1 MLSRRNLSVFFAK
14 NAVFVGL
21 VGLVLFFSY
30 LNPNFLSFGNA
41 RNVVLQSAELGIIAI
56 PLAFLLISGAVDLSV
71 GSVASA
77 SAVTAGLVMAQ
88 TQDMYLGIL
97 AGLALGLLAGAI
109 NGVLVAFLKLNAIV
123 VTLGFLSVWGGFAQL
138 ITGGRTVQR
147 SQLPDDYRAL
157 GTFTIVGIPIQ
168 IILLVAIVVLGWWIL
183 NHTRVG
189 KEALAIGGN
198 EKAAHLMGV
207 NVAMRRFQLFV
218 VSGFAAAVAGI
229 LLSAK
234 VQAATPLI
242 GAGMELQAL
251 IVVLLGGVAFAGGAG
266 RISGVVA
273 GLLFFK
279 VLSNGLVFLQASAFL
294 QTILVGA
301 TLVLAVA
308 LDTSLQQLLRRAWQ
322 RDDPQQ
328 KEKSAVD

>member
-1 MLSRRNLSVFFAK
+1 VVSRKSVSVFFAK

-21 VGLVLFFSY
+21 VALVAFFSY
-30 LNPNFLSFGNA
+30 FNANFFSVGNA

-88 TQDMYLGIL
+88 TQNMYLGIL
-97 AGLALGLLAGAI
+97 AGLALGVLAGAI

-147 SQLPDDYRAL
+147 SQLPEEFRAL
-157 GTFTIVGIPIQ
+157 GTASILGVPVQIVLLLGI
-168 IILLVAIVVLGWWIL
+168 VALGWWVL
-183 NHTRVG
+183 NRTRVG

-198 EKAAHLMGV
+198 ERAAHLMGV
-207 NVAMRRFQLFV
+207 NVALRRFQLFV
-218 VSGFAAAVAGI
+218 VSGAAAAVAGI

-322 RDDPQQ
+322 KDDPKT
-328 KEKSAVD
+328 KEKNAAD

>member
-1 MLSRRNLSVFFAK
+1 
-14 NAVFVGL
+14 
-21 VGLVLFFSY
+21 
-30 LNPNFLSFGNA
+30 
-41 RNVVLQSAELGIIAI
+41 
-56 PLAFLLISGAVDLSV
+56 
-71 GSVASA
+71 
-77 SAVTAGLVMAQ
+77 
-88 TQDMYLGIL
+88 
-97 AGLALGLLAGAI
+97 
-109 NGVLVAFLKLNAIV
+109 
-123 VTLGFLSVWGGFAQL
+123 
-138 ITGGRTVQR
+138 VQR
-147 SQLPDDYRAL
+147 SQLPEEYRAL
-157 GTFTIVGIPIQ
+157 GTFTIIGIPIQ
-168 IILLVAIVVLGWWIL
+168 IVLLVAIVVLGWWIL

-189 KEALAIGGN
+189 KESLAIGGN

-218 VSGFAAAVAGI
+218 VSGLAAAVAGI

-322 RDDPQQ
+322 KDDPQQ